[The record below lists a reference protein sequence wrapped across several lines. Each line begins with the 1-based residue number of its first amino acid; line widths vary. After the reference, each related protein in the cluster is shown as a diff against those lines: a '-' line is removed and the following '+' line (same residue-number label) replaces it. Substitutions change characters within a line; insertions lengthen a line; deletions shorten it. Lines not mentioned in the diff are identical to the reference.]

1 MSVLKSAIVPA
12 ITGLVVAIIIIAL
25 SPENQPAT
33 QKVVFLESQ
42 KPETP
47 VKSSAPASGNPT
59 DSMLNPGNPV
69 HAPVNVRSYADAVAS
84 AQPAVVNIYTSK
96 IITRQYHPLYDDPAF
111 RRFFGMHSV
120 PRRQRMQSSLGSG
133 VIISPSG
140 YVLTNNHVIAGADE
154 IKVALADGR
163 EALAS
168 VVGADPETD
177 LAVLYMEMPDLPAIV
192 LADPDDIRVG
202 DIVLA
207 IGNPFGVG
215 QTVTQGIISALG
227 RNQAN
232 LSTFVDFIQTDAAIN
247 PGNSG
252 GALVNSRGALIGIN
266 TAIFSRSGGSHG
278 IGFAIPVDLAK
289 QVMMQIVQHGSVV
302 RGWLGIEP
310 TILTQGLAKAL
321 SMPFVP
327 GILVSG
333 VFRDGPAYQAG
344 IAPGDVITAING
356 EALQDPRDAL
366 SFISTKRPGER
377 VEITVIRKG
386 ETYRINAVVGE
397 RPTPQA

>member
-1 MSVLKSAIVPA
+1 MSVVKSLILPA
-12 ITGLVVAIIIIAL
+12 ITGLVVAIVIIAL
-25 SPENQPAT
+25 TSNAPRQQE
-33 QKVVFLESQ
+33 VVFVESQ
-42 KPETP
+42 KPETL
-47 VKSSAPASGNPT
+47 VKSEQAPA
-59 DSMLNPGNPV
+59 DSQVDTPLLSATPPL
-69 HAPVNVRSYADAVAS
+69 SYADAVAGDQRS
-84 AQPAVVNIYTSK
+84 VVYIYTTK
-96 IITRQYHPLYDDPAF
+96 IVTRQYHPLYDDPIF
-111 RRFFGMHSV
+111 RRFFGMNNI

-133 VIISPSG
+133 VIVSPSG

-168 VVGADPETD
+168 VVGTDPETD
-177 LAVLYMEMPDLPAIV
+177 LAVLYIEMPDLPAIT
-192 LADPDDIRVG
+192 LADPEETRVG

-215 QTVTQGIISALG
+215 QTVTQGIVSAMG

-252 GALVNSRGALIGIN
+252 GALVDSNGALIGIN
-266 TAIFSRSGGSHG
+266 TAIYSRSGGSQG

-289 QVMMQIVQHGSVV
+289 QVMMQLVQHGTVV

-310 TILTQGLAKAL
+310 TILTQGLANAL

-344 IAPGDVITAING
+344 VTPGDVITEING
-356 EALQDPRDAL
+356 EPLQDPRDAL
-366 SFISTKRPGER
+366 AFISTKRPGDI

-386 ETYRINAVVGE
+386 EAYRIKATVGA

>member
-1 MSVLKSAIVPA
+1 MSVYKSVIVPA
-12 ITGLVVAIIIIAL
+12 ITGLVVAVVIITL
-25 SPENQPAT
+25 SSDDQPRK
-33 QKVVFLESQ
+33 QEVVFLESQ
-42 KPETP
+42 KPERQ
-47 VKSSAPASGNPT
+47 VKFSGKPADKTASQSLVAGTTALSLPQ
-59 DSMLNPGNPV
+59 
-69 HAPVNVRSYADAVAS
+69 SYADAVAA

-96 IITRQYHPLYDDPAF
+96 LVTRQYHPLYDDPIF
-111 RRFFGMHSV
+111 RRFFGMHNV

-133 VIISPSG
+133 VIVSPSG

-168 VVGADPETD
+168 VVGTDPETD
-177 LAVLYMEMPDLPAIV
+177 LAVLFIEMPDLPAV
-192 LADPDDIRVG
+192 TLASPEDTRVG

-215 QTVTQGIISALG
+215 QTVTQGIVSAMG

-252 GALVNSRGALIGIN
+252 GALVNSQGSLIGIN
-266 TAIFSRSGGSHG
+266 TAIYSRSGGSHG

-289 QVMMQIVQHGSVV
+289 QVMMQLVKHGSVV

-310 TILTQGLAKAL
+310 TILTQGLANAL

-333 VFRDGPAYQAG
+333 VFRDGPAYEAG
-344 IAPGDVITAING
+344 IAPGDVITEING
-356 EALQDPRDAL
+356 EPLQDPRDAL
-366 SFISTKRPGER
+366 TFISTKRPGDQ
-377 VEITVIRKG
+377 VEITVMRKG
-386 ETYRINAVVGE
+386 EAYRIKAVVGE

>member
-1 MSVLKSAIVPA
+1 MSVYKSVIVPA
-12 ITGLVVAIIIIAL
+12 ITGLVVAVVIITL
-25 SPENQPAT
+25 SSDDQPRK
-33 QKVVFLESQ
+33 QEVVFLESQ
-42 KPETP
+42 KPERQ
-47 VKSSAPASGNPT
+47 VKFSGKPADKTASQSLVAGSTALSLPQ
-59 DSMLNPGNPV
+59 
-69 HAPVNVRSYADAVAS
+69 SYADAVAA

-96 IITRQYHPLYDDPAF
+96 LVTRQYHPLYDDPIF
-111 RRFFGMHSV
+111 RRFFGMHNV

-133 VIISPSG
+133 VIVSPSG

-168 VVGADPETD
+168 VVGTDPETD
-177 LAVLYMEMPDLPAIV
+177 LAVLFIEMPDLPAV
-192 LADPDDIRVG
+192 TLASPEDTRVG

-215 QTVTQGIISALG
+215 QTVTQGIVSAMG

-252 GALVNSRGALIGIN
+252 GALVNSQGSLIGIN
-266 TAIFSRSGGSHG
+266 TAIYSRSGGSHG

-289 QVMMQIVQHGSVV
+289 QVMMQLVKHGSVV

-310 TILTQGLAKAL
+310 TILTQGLANAL

-333 VFRDGPAYQAG
+333 VFRDGPAYEAG
-344 IAPGDVITAING
+344 IAPGDVITEING
-356 EALQDPRDAL
+356 EPLQDPRDAL
-366 SFISTKRPGER
+366 TFISTKRPGDQ
-377 VEITVIRKG
+377 VEITVMRKG
-386 ETYRINAVVGE
+386 EAYRIKAVVGE

>member
-1 MSVLKSAIVPA
+1 MSVYKSVIVPA
-12 ITGLVVAIIIIAL
+12 ITGLVVAVVIIAL
-25 SPENQPAT
+25 SSDDQPRK
-33 QKVVFLESQ
+33 QEVVFLESQ
-42 KPETP
+42 KPERQ
-47 VKSSAPASGNPT
+47 VKFSGKPADKTASQSLATGTTAFSLPQ
-59 DSMLNPGNPV
+59 
-69 HAPVNVRSYADAVAS
+69 SYADAVAA

-96 IITRQYHPLYDDPAF
+96 LVTRQYHPLYDDPIF
-111 RRFFGMHSV
+111 RRFFGMHNV

-133 VIISPSG
+133 VIVSPSG

-168 VVGADPETD
+168 VVGTDPETD
-177 LAVLYMEMPDLPAIV
+177 LAVLFIEMPDLPAV
-192 LADPDDIRVG
+192 TLASPEDTRVG

-215 QTVTQGIISALG
+215 QTVTQGIVSAMG

-232 LSTFVDFIQTDAAIN
+232 LSSFVDFIQTDAAIN

-252 GALVNSRGALIGIN
+252 GALVNSQGALIGIN
-266 TAIFSRSGGSHG
+266 TAIYSRSGGSHG

-289 QVMMQIVQHGSVV
+289 QVMMQLVKHGSVV

-310 TILTQGLAKAL
+310 TILTQGLANAL

-333 VFRDGPAYQAG
+333 VFRDGPAYEAG
-344 IAPGDVITAING
+344 IAPGDVITEING
-356 EALQDPRDAL
+356 EPLQDPRDAL
-366 SFISTKRPGER
+366 TFISTKRPGDQ
-377 VEITVIRKG
+377 VEITVMRKG
-386 ETYRINAVVGE
+386 EAYRIKAVVGE

>member
-1 MSVLKSAIVPA
+1 MNVYKSVIVPA
-12 ITGLVVAIIIIAL
+12 ITGLVVAVVIIAL
-25 SPENQPAT
+25 LPDNQP
-33 QKVVFLESQ
+33 QKQEVVFVESQ
-42 KPETP
+42 KPETTVNAGQNADKTSSRSLATSTAPP
-47 VKSSAPASGNPT
+47 VT
-59 DSMLNPGNPV
+59 V
-69 HAPVNVRSYADAVAS
+69 QSYADAVAA

-96 IITRQYHPLYDDPAF
+96 LITRQYHPLYDDPVF

-133 VIISPSG
+133 VIVSPSG

-168 VVGADPETD
+168 VVGTDPETD
-177 LAVLYMEMPDLPAIV
+177 LAVLYIEMPDLPAIT
-192 LADPDDIRVG
+192 LANPKDTRVG

-215 QTVTQGIISALG
+215 QTVTQGIVSAMG

-252 GALVNSRGALIGIN
+252 GALVNPQGALVGIN
-266 TAIFSRSGGSHG
+266 TAIYSRSGGSHG

-289 QVMMQIVQHGSVV
+289 QVMMQLVKHGSVV

-310 TILTQGLAKAL
+310 TILTQGLANAL

-344 IAPGDVITAING
+344 IAPGDVITEING
-356 EALQDPRDAL
+356 EPLQDPRDAL
-366 SFISTKRPGER
+366 SFISTKRPGDQ
-377 VEITVIRKG
+377 VEVTVVRKG
-386 ETYRINAVVGE
+386 EAYRIKAVVGE

>member
-1 MSVLKSAIVPA
+1 MSVYKSVIVPA
-12 ITGLVVAIIIIAL
+12 ITGLVVAVVIIAL
-25 SPENQPAT
+25 SSDDQPRK
-33 QKVVFLESQ
+33 QEVVFLESQ
-42 KPETP
+42 KPERQ
-47 VKSSAPASGNPT
+47 VKFSGKPADKTASQSLVAGTTALSLPQ
-59 DSMLNPGNPV
+59 
-69 HAPVNVRSYADAVAS
+69 SYADAVAA

-96 IITRQYHPLYDDPAF
+96 LVTRQYHPLYDDPIF
-111 RRFFGMHSV
+111 RRFFGMHNV

-133 VIISPSG
+133 VIVSPSG

-168 VVGADPETD
+168 VVGTDPETD
-177 LAVLYMEMPDLPAIV
+177 LAVLFIEMPDLPAV
-192 LADPDDIRVG
+192 TLASPEDTRVG

-215 QTVTQGIISALG
+215 QTVTQGIVSAMG

-252 GALVNSRGALIGIN
+252 GALVNSQGSLIGIN
-266 TAIFSRSGGSHG
+266 TAIYSRSGGSHG

-289 QVMMQIVQHGSVV
+289 QVMMQLVKHGSVV

-310 TILTQGLAKAL
+310 TILTQGLANAL

-333 VFRDGPAYQAG
+333 VFRDGPAYEAG
-344 IAPGDVITAING
+344 IAPGDVITEING
-356 EALQDPRDAL
+356 EPLQDPRDAL
-366 SFISTKRPGER
+366 TFISTKRPGDQ
-377 VEITVIRKG
+377 VEITVMRKG
-386 ETYRINAVVGE
+386 EAYRIKAVVGE

>member
-1 MSVLKSAIVPA
+1 MSAFKSFILPA
-12 ITGLVVAIIIIAL
+12 ITGLVVAIVIIAL
-25 SPENQPAT
+25 TSNAPRQQE
-33 QKVVFLESQ
+33 VVFVESQ
-42 KPETP
+42 KPQTL
-47 VKSSAPASGNPT
+47 VKSEQAPA
-59 DSMLNPGNPV
+59 DSQV
-69 HAPVNVRSYADAVAS
+69 EAPLLRATPPLSYADAVAA
-84 AQPAVVNIYTSK
+84 AQPTVVNIYTTK
-96 IITRQYHPLYDDPAF
+96 IVTRQYHPLYDDPIF
-111 RRFFGMHSV
+111 RRFFGMNNI

-133 VIISPSG
+133 VIVSPSG

-163 EALAS
+163 EALAA
-168 VVGADPETD
+168 VVGTDPETD
-177 LAVLYMEMPDLPAIV
+177 LAVLYIEMPDLPAIT
-192 LADPDDIRVG
+192 LANPEETRVG
-202 DIVLA
+202 DVVLA

-215 QTVTQGIISALG
+215 QTVTQGIVSAMG

-252 GALVNSRGALIGIN
+252 GALVDTHGSLIGIN
-266 TAIFSRSGGSHG
+266 TAIYSRSGGSQG

-289 QVMMQIVQHGSVV
+289 QVMMQLVQHGSVV

-310 TILTQGLAKAL
+310 TILTQGLATAL

-344 IAPGDVITAING
+344 VTPGDVITEING
-356 EALQDPRDAL
+356 EPLQDPRDAL
-366 SFISTKRPGER
+366 AFISTKRPGEA

-386 ETYRINAVVGE
+386 EAYRIKATVGE
-397 RPTPQA
+397 RPTPQG

>member
-1 MSVLKSAIVPA
+1 MSVYKSVIVPA
-12 ITGLVVAIIIIAL
+12 ITGLVVAVVIIAL
-25 SPENQPAT
+25 SSDDQPRK
-33 QKVVFLESQ
+33 QEVVFLESQ
-42 KPETP
+42 KPERQ
-47 VKSSAPASGNPT
+47 VKFSGKPADKTASQSLATGTTAFSLPQ
-59 DSMLNPGNPV
+59 
-69 HAPVNVRSYADAVAS
+69 SYADAVAA

-96 IITRQYHPLYDDPAF
+96 LVTRQYHPLYDDPIF
-111 RRFFGMHSV
+111 RRFFGMHNV

-133 VIISPSG
+133 VIVSPSG

-168 VVGADPETD
+168 VVGTDPETD
-177 LAVLYMEMPDLPAIV
+177 LAVLFIEMPDLPAV
-192 LADPDDIRVG
+192 TLASPEDTRVG

-215 QTVTQGIISALG
+215 QTVTQGIVSAMG

-252 GALVNSRGALIGIN
+252 GALVNSQGSLIGIN
-266 TAIFSRSGGSHG
+266 TAIYSRSGGSHG

-289 QVMMQIVQHGSVV
+289 QVMMQLVKHGSVV

-310 TILTQGLAKAL
+310 TILTQGLANAL

-333 VFRDGPAYQAG
+333 VFRDGPAYEAG
-344 IAPGDVITAING
+344 IAPGDVITEING
-356 EALQDPRDAL
+356 EPLQDPRDAL
-366 SFISTKRPGER
+366 TFISTKRPGDQ
-377 VEITVIRKG
+377 VEITVMRKG
-386 ETYRINAVVGE
+386 EAYRIKAVVGE